1 MPTQDPAQSILA
13 AASSLSNSQR
23 ADLWDVF
30 HNSASQDDLAKT
42 LQGMNIPQEVKASL
56 WDAKHAMS
64 SDVVA
69 PPPPVKAE
77 QPGFFQRLGQ
87 SFGLP
92 TSQAEAEAQA
102 PTSIAD
108 VLRQAA
114 SASTNMLPALVN
126 YGRTAAKGISEG
138 RQDIDEAAANIGQG
152 GPVLSN
158 IGKAVSAAVHAS
170 LQATPIVG
178 PTLDTYGNDI
188 SQGNYAGA
196 AGGAT
201 GLVAQ
206 AIAPKVIEGVTKV
219 PGKVGDFVKDNFVEP
234 KPNTPLPELEKPVA
248 TPVQVDSSFD
258 DAVIRKT
265 SGKDLSPDARET
277 LRNAAGPVIPA
288 GSSPELHL
296 LKAVPEVN
304 ATIATEGTKLAKILA
319 DNGPLSTTPA
329 ASVTS
334 ALDNLRDSL
343 PGGTEESF
351 GKAIDKE
358 ATKAKDVLS
367 STDPVAINDY
377 IRQLDKSISSYTAPE
392 DGIDTASNAADAA
405 RVTIR
410 RALRDTINSEIPA
423 TKPINTV
430 LGNNIEVRSVLRKRL
445 GAVADDPSAAQSQY
459 ISELRK
465 GQDQLARDTAN
476 KSIAEELAARKA
488 KVSRNKAVAKAVI
501 GGGGA
506 ALVGEKVLRSLVP

>member
-1 MPTQDPAQSILA
+1 MPQETFSNLQPIKGETFSSVTPIGSTPAQPSYFERLA
-13 AASSLSNSQR
+13 
-23 ADLWDVF
+23 
-30 HNSASQDDLAKT
+30 
-42 LQGMNIPQEVKASL
+42 
-56 WDAKHAMS
+56 
-64 SDVVA
+64 
-69 PPPPVKAE
+69 
-77 QPGFFQRLGQ
+77 Q

-92 TSQAEAEAQA
+92 SSHAQAEAQA
-102 PTSIAD
+102 PSSIAD

-114 SASTNMLPALVN
+114 SASTGFLPAILD
-126 YGRTAAKGISEG
+126 YGKTALRG
-138 RQDIDEAAANIGQG
+138 AANAGKEVNEATQNVLEG
-152 GPVLSN
+152 GPVGAN
-158 IGKAVSAAVHAS
+158 TGKAASGVLNAA
-170 LQATPIVG
+170 LQAVPVVG
-178 PTLDTYGNDI
+178 PHIQTAGEDV
-188 SQGNYAGA
+188 SQGNLAGA
-196 AGGAT
+196 AGGLT
-201 GLVAQ
+201 GVIGQIA
-206 AIAPKVIEGVTKV
+206 APKILEGASDLA
-219 PGKVGDFVKDNFVEP
+219 GKTVDAAKEAFVEP
-234 KPNTPLPELEKPVA
+234 KATPPLPELP
-248 TPVQVDSSFD
+248 TPVSGPVGVDSPFD
-258 DAVIRKT
+258 DATIRKT

-296 LKAVPEVN
+296 LKAVPEINSTITMQSN
-304 ATIATEGTKLAKILA
+304 ALAKILS
-319 DNGPLSTTPA
+319 DHGPLSTTPEA
-329 ASVTS
+329 TVTT

-343 PGGTEESF
+343 PGGTEDSF

-358 ATKAKDVLS
+358 ATKAKDVLN

-377 IRQLDKSISSYTAPE
+377 IRTLDKSIGSYTAPE

-410 RALRDTINSEIPA
+410 RALRDTINSEIPE

-459 ISELRK
+459 NSELLK
-465 GQDQLARDTAN
+465 GQNQIARDTAQAA
-476 KSIAEELAARKA
+476 IDDELAARKG